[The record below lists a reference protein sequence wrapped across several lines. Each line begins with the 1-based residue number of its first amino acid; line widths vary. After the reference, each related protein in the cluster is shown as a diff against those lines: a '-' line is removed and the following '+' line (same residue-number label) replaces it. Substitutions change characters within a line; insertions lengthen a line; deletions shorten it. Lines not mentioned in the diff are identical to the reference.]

1 MTAFIIGMVLAAVAF
16 VLTGCSAAV
25 SAPVTAQNA
34 AWINPGQC
42 PADSPLSAPKGF
54 SSVRVRLPGEPTT
67 AAGYRNLFASI
78 PKSQFG
84 AADLGL
90 TIRMPDKRIVW
101 LFGDTFSTYRFVHST
116 AVVQT
121 GSKMHVSRG
130 GDQVLPDKSKDVI
143 YWINTA
149 RPIDNQTIEIAAEEI
164 VIFDRSNPWGF
175 RATGRDRV
183 AIVKITSENDLTFQR
198 WTGYRKHVAW
208 PTDLTSV
215 GPGHFTYF
223 HRVHGCLP
231 LGGGR
236 WLVTK
241 SQNWDDGKVRPTSA
255 YMILFSEWSN

>member
-42 PADSPLSAPKGF
+42 PADSPLSAPQGF

-67 AAGYRNLFASI
+67 AAGYR
-78 PKSQFG
+78 
-84 AADLGL
+84 
-90 TIRMPDKRIVW
+90 
-101 LFGDTFSTYRFVHST
+101 
-116 AVVQT
+116 
-121 GSKMHVSRG
+121 
-130 GDQVLPDKSKDVI
+130 
-143 YWINTA
+143 
-149 RPIDNQTIEIAAEEI
+149 
-164 VIFDRSNPWGF
+164 
-175 RATGRDRV
+175 
-183 AIVKITSENDLTFQR
+183 
-198 WTGYRKHVAW
+198 KHVAW
-208 PTDLTSV
+208 PTDLTSI

-241 SQNWDDGKVRPTSA
+241 SQNWDDGKIRPTSA